1 MVFNNCFLSV
11 SLPYRQNCWRP
22 DLQRALREQVPS
34 FLGDGIGCDH
44 GTMVRDTWNL
54 PKFFGPSQAAKT
66 LGGDV
71 AWALTCRIIPLI
83 IPLSKWSV
91 TPMYKPFKPFG
102 RGKKHSGGLLTKVI
116 IHYKSWD
123 DPPSTGNNR
132 ISLSHSLI

>member
-11 SLPYRQNCWRP
+11 SLPYCQNCWRP

-102 RGKKHSGGLLTKVI
+102 RGKKTLRGLTHQGYHPLQVM
-116 IHYKSWD
+116 
-123 DPPSTGNNR
+123 G
-132 ISLSHSLI
+132 